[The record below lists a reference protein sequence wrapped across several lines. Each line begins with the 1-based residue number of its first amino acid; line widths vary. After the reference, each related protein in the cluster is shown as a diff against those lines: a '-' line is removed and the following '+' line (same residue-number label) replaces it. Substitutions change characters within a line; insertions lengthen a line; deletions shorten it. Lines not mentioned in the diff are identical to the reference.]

1 MPITP
6 PSPIAGQITP
16 SGVLPYAN
24 QSNFGQ
30 VVGRVNGYH
39 SGITPTVCQNLINNV
54 VRRAYDRRMWY
65 GLMTK
70 GQIVTPG
77 YYSQGTITATL
88 GSKSVQGINTAWTG
102 AMIGQQLRQG
112 FTSPIYTIVN
122 VDIAGQVLTLELPW
136 GLPTVTSIGYFITQY
151 YYSFP
156 NIKYFYS
163 VKNLQLMYRMWTN
176 VPQSLIENWDP
187 ARLQLVYPRI
197 VATMPP
203 DSNGNYQ
210 VELWP
215 APNTQQA
222 LPYLGY
228 VQPPN
233 LSRDEDNFP
242 AFMRPDIFELG
253 SIAEVLRYRPRG
265 NSYYS
270 EQAAI
275 NLASDFDG
283 KFERE
288 LVWASNADE
297 NLFRQDIVTAA
308 EQFPYANIDS
318 GSGAFMGVG
327 GGGYLA
333 AMSAVSNDY

>member
-1 MPITP
+1 MPISPP
-6 PSPIAGQITP
+6 PSIAGQITP
-16 SGVLPYAN
+16 SGVQPYSN

-30 VVGRVNGYH
+30 VIGRVIGYH
-39 SGITPTVCQNLINNV
+39 SACTPTVGQNLINNV
-54 VRRAYDRRMWY
+54 VRRAYDRRLWY

-77 YYSQGTITATL
+77 YYSQGTITATF
-88 GSKSVQGINTAWTG
+88 GSKSVQGIGTAWNG

-112 FTSPIYTIVN
+112 FTAPIYTIVN
-122 VDIAGQVLTLELPW
+122 VDILNQVLTLELPW

-187 ARLQLVYPRI
+187 SRLQMVFPRV

-215 APNTQQA
+215 SPNTQQA
-222 LPYLGY
+222 LPYLAY

-233 LSRDEDNFP
+233 LVKDEDNFP
-242 AFMRPDIFELG
+242 PFMRADTFELG
-253 SIAEVLRYRPRG
+253 AIAEVLRYKPKT
-265 NSYYS
+265 NEYYS
-270 EQAAI
+270 EAAAI
-275 NLASDFDG
+275 TVADTFSKN
-283 KFERE
+283 FEYE
-288 LVWASNADE
+288 LVKAESADE
-297 NLFRQDIVTAA
+297 NLFRQDIVTSA
-308 EQFPYANIDS
+308 EQFPLVQMD
-318 GSGAFMGVG
+318 GMGNYIG
-327 GGGYLA
+327 GGGYMA
-333 AMSAVSNDY
+333 AMSPVMAGDY